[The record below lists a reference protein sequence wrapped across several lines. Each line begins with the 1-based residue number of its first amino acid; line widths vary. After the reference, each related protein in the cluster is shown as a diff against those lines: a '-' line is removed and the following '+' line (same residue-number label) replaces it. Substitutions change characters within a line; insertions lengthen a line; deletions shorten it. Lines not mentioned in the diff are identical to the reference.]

1 VVKSGKKCFFV
12 LHLKRI
18 NTTMP
23 HFIGEYELTIDA
35 KGRFLLP
42 SSFKKQLLEQE
53 DMQFVVSRGFEQCL
67 NLYPLSEWNILSEKI
82 NKLNDFN
89 PKVRDFKRLFLNG
102 ANIVESDSAGRILL
116 TKTLLEHAGISKEI
130 VLTAQGNKME
140 IWDMAT
146 HKAHIQSKMADFSDL
161 ANEVLG
167 GGFMSP
173 FEN

>member
-1 VVKSGKKCFFV
+1 MA
-12 LHLKRI
+12 
-18 NTTMP
+18 N
-23 HFIGEYELTIDA
+23 FIGEYELTIDA

-42 SSFKKQLLEQE
+42 ASFRKQLPEGA
-53 DMQFVVSRGFEQCL
+53 DVQFVVSRGFEQCL
-67 NLYPLSEWNILSEKI
+67 NLYPMDEWNILSEKI

-102 ANIVESDSAGRILL
+102 ANIVESDAAGRLLL
-116 TKTLLEHAGISKEI
+116 TKTLLEHAGITKDM

-140 IWDMAT
+140 IWDKAT

-167 GGFMSP
+167 GGFISP
-173 FEN
+173 FENIG

>member
-1 VVKSGKKCFFV
+1 MA
-12 LHLKRI
+12 
-18 NTTMP
+18 N
-23 HFIGEYELTIDA
+23 FIGEYELTIDA

-42 SSFKKQLLEQE
+42 ASFRKQLPEGA
-53 DMQFVVSRGFEQCL
+53 DVQFVVSRGFEQCL
-67 NLYPLSEWNILSEKI
+67 NLYPMDEWNILSEKI

-102 ANIVESDSAGRILL
+102 ANIVESDAAGRLLL
-116 TKTLLEHAGISKEI
+116 TKTLLEHASITKDM

-140 IWDMAT
+140 IWDKAT

-167 GGFMSP
+167 GGFISP
-173 FEN
+173 FENIG

>member
-1 VVKSGKKCFFV
+1 
-12 LHLKRI
+12 
-18 NTTMP
+18 MAQ
-23 HFIGEYELTIDA
+23 FIGEYELTIDA

-42 SSFKKQLLEQE
+42 ASFRKQLPEGAE
-53 DMQFVVSRGFEQCL
+53 PVFVVSRGFEQCL
-67 NLYPLSEWNILSEKI
+67 NLYTMDEWNVLSEKI

-89 PKVRDFKRLFLNG
+89 PKVRDFKRLLLNG
-102 ANIVESDSAGRILL
+102 ANVVESDTAGRLLL
-116 TKTLLEHAGISKEI
+116 TKTLLEHAGITKEM

-140 IWDMAT
+140 IWDKAT

-173 FEN
+173 FENLG

>member
-1 VVKSGKKCFFV
+1 MA
-12 LHLKRI
+12 
-18 NTTMP
+18 N
-23 HFIGEYELTIDA
+23 FIGEYELTIDA

-42 SSFKKQLLEQE
+42 ANFRKQLPEGA
-53 DMQFVVSRGFEQCL
+53 DVQFVVSRGFEQCL
-67 NLYPLSEWNILSEKI
+67 NLYPMDEWNTLSEKI

-102 ANIVESDSAGRILL
+102 ANIVESDAAGRLLL
-116 TKTLLEHAGISKEI
+116 TKTLLEHAGITKEV

-140 IWDMAT
+140 IWDKVT

-167 GGFMSP
+167 GGFISP
-173 FEN
+173 FENLG

>member
-1 VVKSGKKCFFV
+1 MA
-12 LHLKRI
+12 
-18 NTTMP
+18 N
-23 HFIGEYELTIDA
+23 FIGEYELTIDT

-42 SSFKKQLLEQE
+42 SSFRKQLPEGA
-53 DMQFVVSRGFEQCL
+53 DVQFVVSRGFEQCL
-67 NLYPLSEWNILSEKI
+67 NLYPIEEWNILSEKI

-102 ANIVESDSAGRILL
+102 ANIVESDAAGRLL
-116 TKTLLEHAGISKEI
+116 LSKTLLEHAGISKDM

-140 IWDMAT
+140 IWDKAA
-146 HKAHIQSKMADFSDL
+146 HRAHIQSKMADFSDL

-173 FEN
+173 FENLA

>member
-1 VVKSGKKCFFV
+1 MA
-12 LHLKRI
+12 
-18 NTTMP
+18 N
-23 HFIGEYELTIDA
+23 FIGEYELTIDA

-42 SSFKKQLLEQE
+42 AGFRKQLPEGA
-53 DMQFVVSRGFEQCL
+53 DFQFVVSRGFEQCL
-67 NLYPLSEWNILSEKI
+67 NLYPMDEWNILSEKI

-102 ANIVESDSAGRILL
+102 ANIVESDAAGRLLL
-116 TKTLLEHAGISKEI
+116 TKTLLEHAGITKDM

-140 IWDMAT
+140 IWDKAT

-167 GGFMSP
+167 GGFISP
-173 FEN
+173 FENIG

>member
-1 VVKSGKKCFFV
+1 MA
-12 LHLKRI
+12 
-18 NTTMP
+18 N
-23 HFIGEYELTIDA
+23 FIGEYELSIDA

-42 SSFKKQLLEQE
+42 AGFRKQLPEHA

-67 NLYPLSEWNILSEKI
+67 NLYPMDEWNILSEKI

-102 ANIVESDSAGRILL
+102 ANIVECDTAGRLL
-116 TKTLLEHAGISKEI
+116 ITKSLLEHAGITKDM

-140 IWDMAT
+140 IWDKAT
-146 HKAHIQSKMADFSDL
+146 HKAHIQSKMGDFSDL

-173 FEN
+173 FESL

>member
-1 VVKSGKKCFFV
+1 
-12 LHLKRI
+12 
-18 NTTMP
+18 MAQ
-23 HFIGEYELTIDA
+23 FIGEYELTIDA

-42 SSFKKQLLEQE
+42 ASFRKQLPEGAE
-53 DMQFVVSRGFEQCL
+53 VVFVVSRGFEQCL
-67 NLYPLSEWNILSEKI
+67 NLYPMDEWNVLSEKI

-102 ANIVESDSAGRILL
+102 ANVVESDTAGRLLL
-116 TKTLLEHAGISKEI
+116 TKTLLEHAGITKEI

-140 IWDMAT
+140 IWDKAT

-173 FEN
+173 FENLG